1 MKKISIA
8 ISGAISEL
16 DTAIYEAKKVGD
28 TLLAERLDE
37 IFEEL
42 DKIERSLY

>member
-1 MKKISIA
+1 M
-8 ISGAISEL
+8 L
-16 DTAIYEAKKVGD
+16 RFMRQKKVGD

>member
-1 MKKISIA
+1 MKKIGIA

-16 DTAIYEAKKVGD
+16 DVAIYEARNVGD